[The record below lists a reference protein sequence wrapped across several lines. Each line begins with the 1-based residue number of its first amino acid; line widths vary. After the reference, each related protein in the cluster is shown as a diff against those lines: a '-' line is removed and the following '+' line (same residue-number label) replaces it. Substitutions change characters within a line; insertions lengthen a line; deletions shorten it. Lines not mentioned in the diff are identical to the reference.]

1 MREKNINTLQPVEM
15 EYAFEFTNLFP
26 GVALPEV
33 VGVPTGNQFAVS
45 RDKILERPRED
56 YIKYRQWL
64 MKTPL
69 EDEVANKI
77 LGYSWHSKLSLFKYL
92 FQRQRSDSNAV
103 IFGKPAQYCLDPQE
117 CYCQTFGRCGLS
129 ENDIGKQ
136 WVDRGRKLPS
146 SWPGCSRMVD
156 ERRGRETNASH

>member
-1 MREKNINTLQPVEM
+1 MPLDNVLSGGDLQTSFVQSVGFVNLRCALKWGCPAQLEPAQLMRELKINTFQPAEM
-15 EYAFEFTNLFP
+15 EYPFEFFNLLP
-26 GVALPEV
+26 GVELPEV

-77 LGYSWHSKLSLFKYL
+77 LEYSWHSKLPPP
-92 FQRQRSDSNAV
+92 RV
-103 IFGKPAQYCLDPQE
+103 H
-117 CYCQTFGRCGLS
+117 
-129 ENDIGKQ
+129 
-136 WVDRGRKLPS
+136 V
-146 SWPGCSRMVD
+146 
-156 ERRGRETNASH
+156 